1 MEGQT
6 LNLRTSE
13 EQKMMSPRGSVYS
26 PKSFSP
32 KGKETQRFFPSDRP
46 KFGTQNSRES
56 DETSRLSPSDNAE
69 APLSPEARLDS
80 RRMSLTSYGR
90 RRLSIISNTPPAN
103 PQPPIRTFKSLGGKV
118 ASMVRAKMAFQKTKL
133 SAIDDQTEMTMIKE
147 LPKKPRFSSF
157 MSPEAQFA
165 MMKGY
170 EDNVYGKMSSTQPE
184 SKPFLRRNKTPEQPI
199 DIKDVKRPAIS
210 RQQSLLD
217 VRKNPYSPLFSST
230 PRSTSESDS
239 SRRPHTAHRIRSFSR
254 TQSLPTFVPK
264 EKQLVLTY
272 RLQSAMDMLDT
283 LRSNDGENP
292 LSPRIKT
299 ARSVIKPVEFN
310 QWTQAWSKE
319 FQLATKT

>member
-13 EQKMMSPRGSVYS
+13 GQKIMSPRGSVFS
-26 PKSFSP
+26 PKPFSP
-32 KGKETQRFFPSDRP
+32 KGKETQRFFPPDRP
-46 KFGTQNSRES
+46 KNSVES
-56 DETSRLSPSDNAE
+56 DGTPQSSSSDNAN

-80 RRMSLTSYGR
+80 RRMSIASYGR
-90 RRLSIISNTPPAN
+90 RRLSIISTTQPAN
-103 PQPPIRTFKSLGGKV
+103 PQPPIRSFKSLGGKV
-118 ASMVRAKMAFQKTKL
+118 ASMVRAKMAFQRTKL
-133 SAIDDQTEMTMIKE
+133 SAIDDQNEMTVIKE

-170 EDNVYGKMSSTQPE
+170 EDNVYGKMSSSQPE
-184 SKPFLRRNKTPEQPI
+184 IKPFLRRNKTPEQPI

-217 VRKNPYSPLFSST
+217 VRENPFSPLFSST
-230 PRSTSESDS
+230 PRSTSESES

-254 TQSLPTFVPK
+254 SQSLQTFVSK

-283 LRSNDGENP
+283 LRSHDGENS
-292 LSPRIKT
+292 LSPRIKS
-299 ARSVIKPVEFN
+299 AKSVIKPVEFN

>member
-1 MEGQT
+1 MEGQI

-13 EQKMMSPRGSVYS
+13 EQKFVSSRGSVLS

-46 KFGTQNSRES
+46 KFGRQNSGES
-56 DETSRLSPSDNAE
+56 NETSQSSSSENAE
-69 APLSPEARLDS
+69 APMSPEARLDS
-80 RRMSLTSYGR
+80 RRMSLASYGR
-90 RRLSIISNTPPAN
+90 RRLSIISNAPPAN
-103 PQPPIRTFKSLGGKV
+103 PQPPIRSFKSLGGKV
-118 ASMVRAKMAFQKTKL
+118 ASMVRAKMAFQRTKL
-133 SAIDDQTEMTMIKE
+133 SAIDDQNEMTVIKE
-147 LPKKPRFSSF
+147 LPKKPRFSTF

-170 EDNVYGKMSSTQPE
+170 EDNVYGKISRSHPE

-217 VRKNPYSPLFSST
+217 VRKSPFSPLFSST
-230 PRSTSESDS
+230 PRSSSESENT
-239 SRRPHTAHRIRSFSR
+239 RRPHTAHRIRSFSR
-254 TQSLPTFVPK
+254 SQSLPTFVPK
-264 EKQLVLTY
+264 EKQLVMTY

-283 LRSNDGENP
+283 LRTRDGENP
-292 LSPRIKT
+292 LSPRIKS
-299 ARSVIKPVEFN
+299 AKSVIKPVEFN

-319 FQLATKT
+319 FQLASKT